1 MQSLNAY
8 QPTTS
13 ELEQLRFERARSFLN
28 RSKSAIKNKYASM
41 MSLQDL
47 QEQAAADE
55 LEELKFGSRIG
66 KFYKKHKK
74 VINKVV
80 VMAAGKAAFSLQN
93 LENEGV
99 EAEEEEQYI
108 MLI

>member
-1 MQSLNAY
+1 MNVY
-8 QPTTS
+8 QPTAS
-13 ELEQLRFERARSFLN
+13 ELEQLGFRSFMN
-28 RSKSAIKNKYASM
+28 RSKSSIKNKYASM

-74 VINKVV
+74 VINKVAG
-80 VMAAGKAAFSLQN
+80 AAFKAATSLQN

-99 EAEEEEQYI
+99 EAEEEQQYI
-108 MLI
+108 ILI